1 MEFLGFI
8 GIILIYFF
16 FNLFLNAGV
25 KTVKAVG
32 KAAVGKGSI
41 AGNLENEVKGMGE
54 LRLRVSDKSM
64 GDNSDEGRFKSI
76 EGKGLFPISS
86 KTRIGVVTSVFVKVD
101 GELTP
106 VLSAID
112 EFQEPEST
120 VFQWSQ
126 ELGDCEPGWGYSDW
140 VRFAPIVPEYLIPP
154 YGGNCT
160 LNVFIRIIDLNN
172 PPSIRHGYHGSNK
185 SGLLWQKSL
194 VLEHNFEGKGYLEA
208 SEDAN
213 QARAFA
219 VKLGV
224 SVAMADGTLDD
235 EEGVVLKNWIKKTI
249 EPYEGDRREELKNLY
264 NNALRESYE
273 LAKSGELSLSETTA
287 NLSEIAENA
296 QKYEAIELCFE
307 VMAAD
312 GVADPEE
319 LKTIH
324 AIAGALDLNYEE
336 IERLRYQKLVGLER
350 PISQDSSVEEVL
362 GIDSSW
368 PVDRIKKQ
376 LRLEFQK
383 WNGRLNSLDAG
394 PDRDKAQDM
403 LVAIADARK
412 KYD

>member
-41 AGNLENEVKGMGE
+41 AGNLENEFKGMGE
-54 LRLRVSDKSM
+54 LRLRVSDDSVGGKPD
-64 GDNSDEGRFKSI
+64 GERFKSI
-76 EGKGLFPISS
+76 EGKGLFPITS
-86 KTRIGVVTSVFVKVD
+86 KARIGVVASVFVRKD

-106 VLSAID
+106 VLSALD

-120 VFQWSQ
+120 VFQWTQ
-126 ELGDCEPGWGYSDW
+126 ELGACEPGWGYSDW

-160 LNVFIRIIDLNN
+160 LNVFIRVIDLDN
-172 PPSIRHGYHGSNK
+172 PPSIRHGYHSSDK

-194 VLEHNFEGKGYLEA
+194 VIEHNFEGKGYLEA
-208 SEDAN
+208 SEDIN

-219 VKLGV
+219 IKLGV
-224 SVAMADGTLDD
+224 SVAMADGALDD
-235 EEGVVLKNWIKKTI
+235 QEGVVLQNWIKKTI
-249 EPYEGDRREELKNLY
+249 EPFQDDRREELKNLY
-264 NNALRESYE
+264 NKALRESYE
-273 LAKSGELSLSETTA
+273 LAQNGDLSLSELTSK
-287 NLSEIAENA
+287 LSEIGENA

-324 AIAGALDLNYEE
+324 AIAEALDLNYEE
-336 IERLRYQKLVGLER
+336 IERLRDQKLVGLER
-350 PISQDSSVEEVL
+350 PITKGSGVEEIL
-362 GIDSSW
+362 GIDPSW
-368 PVDRIKKQ
+368 PVERIKKH
-376 LRLEFQK
+376 LRVEFQK
-383 WNGRLNSLDAG
+383 WNGRLNSLAAG
-394 PDRDKAQDM
+394 PDRDQAQVM
-403 LVAIADARK
+403 LDAIADVRK
-412 KYD
+412 RYD